1 MTVTEIS
8 PSPDRRGRY
17 RVCFSGGETMKLSP
31 ALIADHGLY
40 TGRELDERETEA
52 LLRDVKRAE
61 AKQRAVNIISAT
73 NVTGRELSDRLRRR
87 GASDADADEAVQWLT
102 ELNLLDDARTAR
114 QIVERGIRRGYGER
128 RIRQM
133 LYEKKVPREHW
144 EDALSALPA
153 PEAPIDDYLRA
164 NLTDA
169 EDPKQRKRAAD
180 ALIRRGFDWNDI
192 KSGLR
197 RFGSEAD
204 ALEDA

>member
-17 RVCFSGGETMKLSP
+17 RVSFSGGETMKLSP
-31 ALIADHGLY
+31 ALIADHGLF
-40 TGRELDERETEA
+40 TGRELDEAETEA
-52 LLRDVKRAE
+52 LLRDVKKAE

-73 NVTGRELSDRLRRR
+73 TVTGRELSDRLRRK
-87 GASDADADEAVQWLT
+87 GADPGDADEAVQWLT
-102 ELNLLDDARTAR
+102 ELNLLDDGKTAR
-114 QIVERGIRRGYGER
+114 QIVERGVRRGYGAR

-133 LYEKKVPREHW
+133 LYEKKVPRELW
-144 EDALSALPA
+144 DEALAAVPS
-153 PEAPIDDYLRA
+153 PEEPIDDYLRA
-164 NLTDA
+164 NLADA

-180 ALIRRGFDWNDI
+180 ALLRRGFDWNDI

>member
-17 RVCFSGGETMKLSP
+17 LVRFSGGETMKLTP

-40 TGRELDERETEA
+40 TGRALDERETEA

-61 AKQRAVNIISAT
+61 ARQRAVNIISAA

-87 GASDADADEAVQWLT
+87 GASDADAGDAVQWLT
-102 ELNLLDDARTAR
+102 DLHLLDDARTAR
-114 QIVERGIRRGYGER
+114 QIAERGVRRGYGAR

-133 LYEKKVPREHW
+133 LFEKKVPREYW
-144 EDALSALPA
+144 DEALAALPA
-153 PEAPIDDYLRA
+153 PEGPIDEYIRA
-164 NLTDA
+164 NLKDA
-169 EDPKQRKRAAD
+169 GDPRQRKRTAD
-180 ALIRRGFDWNDI
+180 ALIRRGFEWNDI

-197 RFGSEAD
+197 RAD
-204 ALEDA
+204 AWEDE

>member
-17 RVCFSGGETMKLSP
+17 RVSFSGGETMKLSP

-40 TGRELDERETEA
+40 TGRELDEAEAEA
-52 LLRDVKRAE
+52 LARDVKKAE
-61 AKQRAVNIISAT
+61 ARQRAVDIISAT
-73 NVTGRELSDRLRRR
+73 NVTGRDLADRLRHK

-102 ELNLLDDARTAR
+102 ELNLLDDAKTAR
-114 QIVERGIRRGYGER
+114 QIVERGVRRGYGER

-133 LYEKKVPREHW
+133 LFEKKVPREHW
-144 EDALSALPA
+144 DEALSALPA
-153 PEAPIDDYLRA
+153 PEGAIDEYLRA
-164 NLTDA
+164 NLADA

-204 ALEDA
+204 PMEEE

>member
-1 MTVTEIS
+1 MTVTEIAQ
-8 PSPDRRGRY
+8 SPDRRGRY
-17 RVCFSGGETMKLSP
+17 RVSFSGGETMKLSP

-40 TGRELDERETEA
+40 TGRELDEDETEA
-52 LLRDVKRAE
+52 LLRDVKKAE

-73 NVTGRELSDRLRRR
+73 TVTGRELSDRLRRK
-87 GASDADADEAVQWLT
+87 GADPGDADEAVQWLT
-102 ELNLLDDARTAR
+102 ELNLLDDGKTAR
-114 QIVERGIRRGYGER
+114 QIVERGVRRGYGAR

-133 LYEKKVPREHW
+133 LYEKKVPRELW
-144 EDALSALPA
+144 DEALAAVPS
-153 PEAPIDDYLRA
+153 PEEPIDDYLRA
-164 NLTDA
+164 NLADA

-180 ALIRRGFDWNDI
+180 ALLRRGFDWNDI